1 MVTTTHHVVG
11 GVLLL
16 STEGGNVNW
25 VDCYRG
31 QPELQQTS
39 SYSVDVTYHPTNGHP
54 DNHSP
59 NSSHLSVQS
68 GDAAT
73 LVSRTQKQQTTQ
85 QVRMC
90 VVVFCTDM
98 FLLSRKVTM
107 WPLQKLGTGFS
118 LSA

>member
-1 MVTTTHHVVG
+1 MLTPPC
-11 GVLLL
+11 
-16 STEGGNVNW
+16 
-25 VDCYRG
+25 VDCCRG

-68 GDAAT
+68 GDAAN

-85 QVRMC
+85 QVK
-90 VVVFCTDM
+90 T
-98 FLLSRKVTM
+98 FLQQYIRYL
-107 WPLQKLGTGFS
+107 
-118 LSA
+118 

>member
-1 MVTTTHHVVG
+1 MVTTTQHAMG
-11 GVLLL
+11 GVLL

-68 GDAAT
+68 GDAAAT

-90 VVVFCTDM
+90 VLVFALTC
-98 FLLSRKVTM
+98 SYSVGR
-107 WPLQKLGTGFS
+107 
-118 LSA
+118 

>member
-1 MVTTTHHVVG
+1 MVLTISHVVEA
-11 GVLLL
+11 VLVV
-16 STEGGNVNW
+16 STKAGN

-85 QVRMC
+85 QVRHMC
-90 VVVFCTDM
+90 Q
-98 FLLSRKVTM
+98 FLY
-107 WPLQKLGTGFS
+107 
-118 LSA
+118 

>member
-1 MVTTTHHVVG
+1 M
-11 GVLLL
+11 LA
-16 STEGGNVNW
+16 W
-25 VDCYRG
+25 VDCCRG

-85 QVRMC
+85 QVKCLYACLCYELMC
-90 VVVFCTDM
+90 T
-98 FLLSRKVTM
+98 
-107 WPLQKLGTGFS
+107 
-118 LSA
+118 SAVGEQ